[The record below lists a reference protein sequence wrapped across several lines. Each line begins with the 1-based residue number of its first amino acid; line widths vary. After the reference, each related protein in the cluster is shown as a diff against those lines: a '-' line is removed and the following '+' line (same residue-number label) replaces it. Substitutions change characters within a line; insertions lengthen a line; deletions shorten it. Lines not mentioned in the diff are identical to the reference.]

1 VLLGLWGDDY
11 LEHFAYATWVPAVT
25 LINKAE
31 GDDKSES
38 EEGGA
43 DESAASSV
51 RRGGVVS
58 VLGVTV
64 GFLAGVGMLM
74 AW

>member
-51 RRGGVVS
+51 RRAELMRALLLAFGGEGLLV
-58 VLGVTV
+58 
-64 GFLAGVGMLM
+64 FLE
-74 AW
+74 